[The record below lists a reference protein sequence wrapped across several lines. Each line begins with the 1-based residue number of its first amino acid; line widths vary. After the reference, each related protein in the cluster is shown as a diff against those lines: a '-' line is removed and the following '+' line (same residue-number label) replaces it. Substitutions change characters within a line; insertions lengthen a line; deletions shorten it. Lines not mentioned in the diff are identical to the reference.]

1 MSNVEEFSILVDS
14 CSFIVGAHCAG
25 LANAVLLLAWPA
37 TVQVVPVGLEW
48 ASTRYFGAPVNEM
61 GLKYLEYKIKP
72 EESSLLSTYGPDDP
86 VIKDPYSIFLKGYCA
101 SRYVYLDGQDLKIN
115 VMRLICAMHSHD
127 RANRVVE
134 NRGATSYL
142 IIFFNFENVVSDKSG
157 AGMGKEAKSLFLG
170 ATTKICL
177 LAFVL
182 LYIAFFPSD
191 VDHIGT
197 RNQQLAYNWSGNIN
211 NRVVDYSDIEVLQEP
226 LNLLLFRKLVKG
238 DSFNPHNAQREKIKF
253 NGFDANGFLCRSDIH
268 SEICLASE
276 PVMVDNN
283 ATYFTNSTRSSSPC
297 SSPFTIFNPM
307 YSFYQILSIPGSFLK
322 ESYNVKAYKDV
333 PTMAVKPR
341 LLLIS
346 RNGSR
351 SITNELEL
359 KKLME
364 EVGIQVIVAE
374 PKTTSNLAKFA
385 GLVNSCRV
393 MVGVHGAGLTNQVF
407 LPDGT
412 MMMQLVP
419 LGLDWAATNCYGEP
433 ATKMGNL
440 SSSIQSSWRLINSFN
455 LKNNVKLVTQ
465 DSISIR
471 LFPIGKQRLSNWN
484 DGNQNSIV
492 DKGIEEIDGQKFLL
506 RRLVRGED
514 RIRLDSTGFSC
525 NSDFHSEVCI
535 ADKPV
540 IVDNNEQ
547 TIYVPSTE
555 TQAKRMVQPY
565 ALKDDPT
572 AMKYVT
578 PVKILHGNTHL
589 PSCDFNHNV
598 PAVVFSS
605 GGFTGNI
612 FHELNELIIPLFI
625 TCRHFGSNVRFVIT
639 DFKPWWVSKYNRIL
653 SRLSRFEVLNPAEN
667 GTAHCFPGAI
677 VGLKYHDNLALNYS
691 EIPGGYSMF
700 DFKHFLRETY
710 DLKHR
715 DVPNTEKPVLI
726 LISRPNS
733 RRFLNEREMKEMMK
747 ELGFQIIVA
756 TPNRMSNLD
765 KFASL
770 VNSCSVMVGAHGA
783 GLANSVFLP
792 SGAVMVQVVPLG
804 LEWASTNYFGGPATE
819 MEVKYLE
826 YKITAEESSLSS
838 TYGPDDP
845 VIKDPESIFLK
856 GYHVARDVYVHG
868 QNLQINVT
876 RFRETLVEAM
886 KLLGRYEPLK

>member
-1 MSNVEEFSILVDS
+1 MFNKLQNLGKDRLKVE
-14 CSFIVGAHCAG
+14 
-25 LANAVLLLAWPA
+25 
-37 TVQVVPVGLEW
+37 
-48 ASTRYFGAPVNEM
+48 
-61 GLKYLEYKIKP
+61 
-72 EESSLLSTYGPDDP
+72 
-86 VIKDPYSIFLKGYCA
+86 
-101 SRYVYLDGQDLKIN
+101 
-115 VMRLICAMHSHD
+115 
-127 RANRVVE
+127 
-134 NRGATSYL
+134 
-142 IIFFNFENVVSDKSG
+142 
-157 AGMGKEAKSLFLG
+157 MGKECKSLVF
-170 ATTKICL
+170 CL
-177 LAFVL
+177 LTFTL
-182 LYIAFFPSD
+182 LYAAFSPS
-191 VDHIGT
+191 
-197 RNQQLAYNWSGNIN
+197 YIN
-211 NRVVDYSDIEVLQEP
+211 P
-226 LNLLLFRKLVKG
+226 
-238 DSFNPHNAQREKIKF
+238 
-253 NGFDANGFLCRSDIH
+253 FD
-268 SEICLASE
+268 
-276 PVMVDNN
+276 
-283 ATYFTNSTRSSSPC
+283 T
-297 SSPFTIFNPM
+297 
-307 YSFYQILSIPGSFLK
+307 
-322 ESYNVKAYKDV
+322 
-333 PTMAVKPR
+333 
-341 LLLIS
+341 
-346 RNGSR
+346 
-351 SITNELEL
+351 
-359 KKLME
+359 
-364 EVGIQVIVAE
+364 
-374 PKTTSNLAKFA
+374 
-385 GLVNSCRV
+385 
-393 MVGVHGAGLTNQVF
+393 
-407 LPDGT
+407 
-412 MMMQLVP
+412 
-419 LGLDWAATNCYGEP
+419 W
-433 ATKMGNL
+433 
-440 SSSIQSSWRLINSFN
+440 
-455 LKNNVKLVTQ
+455 
-465 DSISIR
+465 
-471 LFPIGKQRLSNWN
+471 KQRLSNWN
-484 DGNQNSIV
+484 GGNQNSIV